1 MLSAVGYW
9 NERGRQTGK
18 IAKPFPIRDGVN
30 LFLGNFRASWFVS
43 RVLGALGFVNPQ
55 GVVPDLGSFQKF
67 RATPRGMQIT
77 QSLAGAKQWTIGEQ
91 MLQQRAAQARI
102 RLESEVR
109 ALARQRGASLAEA
122 AALAQQS
129 RAVFA
134 IVNGEPQAMVADGKT
149 PLEGESASGL
159 LAVQEW
165 VAKQLPA
172 VPRASTLGP
181 TVASLPPVQR
191 NPWRRL
197 SWNLTE
203 QMRLLRRDP
212 ELARRLRDEAA
223 AE

>member
-1 MLSAVGYW
+1 
-9 NERGRQTGK
+9 
-18 IAKPFPIRDGVN
+18 
-30 LFLGNFRASWFVS
+30 
-43 RVLGALGFVNPQ
+43 
-55 GVVPDLGSFQKF
+55 
-67 RATPRGMQIT
+67 MQIT